1 MTRKK
6 DSPQKA
12 VLREMMGNYLKENN
26 AKIKDDINVNST
38 YHTWHDIDYPGRC
51 TESGILIL
59 NLRL

>member
-26 AKIKDDINVNST
+26 AKIKEDINVNST
-38 YHTWHDIDYPGRC
+38 YHT
-51 TESGILIL
+51 
-59 NLRL
+59 